1 LAGYNFPII
10 FYGEKFVQSLTT
22 QLSNRFSSALV
33 LFLGIF
39 VTTQALA
46 LSPEEKARTESLL
59 TELGKQQNLTFTRN
73 GTEHNATDAESH
85 LRLKLRKTEK
95 RLNTT
100 EQFIDNVASKSSITG
115 EIYQV
120 KDAQGNVLPANQYL
134 HDLLKDKV
142 DSKSE

>member
-46 LSPEEKARTESLL
+46 LSPEEKVRTESLL

>member
-1 LAGYNFPII
+1 M
-10 FYGEKFVQSLTT
+10 QTLTT

-46 LSPEEKARTESLL
+46 LSPEEKVRTESLL

-73 GTEHNATDAESH
+73 GTEHNAADAESH

-120 KDAQGNVLPANQYL
+120 KDAQGNVLSANQYL
-134 HDLLKDKV
+134 HDLLKEKV

>member
-1 LAGYNFPII
+1 M
-10 FYGEKFVQSLTT
+10 QTLTT

-73 GTEHNATDAESH
+73 GTEHNAADAESH

-115 EIYQV
+115 EAYQV
-120 KDAQGNVLPANQYL
+120 KDAQGNVLSANQYL
-134 HDLLKDKV
+134 HDLLKEKV
-142 DSKSE
+142 DNKSE